1 MGRVVSY
8 MVIVGVVAII
18 VVLLTLVFGGFF
30 TPKLGSLD
38 TTTRSFEVA
47 GFYGRGD
54 FTGELLQSDV
64 IQTNI
69 TNGNMSQSVQFKG
82 AICPRVQGL
91 GRVFLDG
98 SRATE
103 PDAYYRV
110 LVNGIEQFRH
120 NMELGSSTVLTTCLA
135 LVQFDYVITG
145 QTIGS
150 VKVELGVY
158 VFDFSRGAGAY
169 EVLAVDQAK
178 LT

>member
-1 MGRVVSY
+1 MRFVAIGIGSAVA
-8 MVIVGVVAII
+8 VVA
-18 VVLLTLVFGGFF
+18 VLLVIIFSGVLV
-30 TPKLGSLD
+30 PKSGPLD

-47 GFYGRGD
+47 GFYARGD

-98 SRATE
+98 SRTTE

-110 LVNGIEQFRH
+110 VVNGVEQFRH
-120 NMELGSSTVLTTCLA
+120 NMELGSSTVITACLPLT
-135 LVQFDYVITG
+135 QFDYVISG

-158 VFDFSRGAGAY
+158 VFDFARGAGAY

>member
-1 MGRVVSY
+1 MRGIITIIA
-8 MVIVGVVAII
+8 VIAV
-18 VVLLTLVFGGFF
+18 VVLFLVLLLSGFF
-30 TPKLGSLD
+30 APKSSSLD
-38 TTTRSFEVA
+38 TKTHSFEVA
-47 GFYGRGD
+47 GYYARGD

-98 SRATE
+98 ARLTE

-110 LVNGIEQFRH
+110 LVNGVEQFRH
-120 NMELGSSTVLTTCLA
+120 NMELGSSTVLTACLP
-135 LVQFDYVITG
+135 LTQTDYVITG

-150 VKVELGVY
+150 VKVELAVY

-169 EVLAVDQAK
+169 EVLAYDQAK

>member
-1 MGRVVSY
+1 MRGLIPAIVAIVAV
-8 MVIVGVVAII
+8 VIVVI
-18 VVLLTLVFGGFF
+18 LLLLGVFGPG
-30 TPKLGSLD
+30 PSGLD
-38 TTTRSFEVA
+38 TKTRSFEVA

-54 FTGELLQSDV
+54 FAGELLQSDV

-98 SRATE
+98 SRITE

-110 LVNGIEQFRH
+110 LVNGVEQFRH
-120 NMELGSSTVLTTCLA
+120 NMELGSSTVLTACLP
-135 LVQFDYVITG
+135 LTQFDYVITG

-150 VKVELGVY
+150 VKVELSVY
-158 VFDFSRGAGAY
+158 VFDFARGAGAY
-169 EVLAVDQAK
+169 EVLAVDQAR

>member
-1 MGRVVSY
+1 MRPLIYVLGAVS
-8 MVIVGVVAII
+8 VVVAF
-18 VVLLTLVFGGFF
+18 VLLIMFSGILAPKFG
-30 TPKLGSLD
+30 LD
-38 TTTRSFEVA
+38 TTTHSFEVA
-47 GFYGRGD
+47 GFFGRGD

-98 SRATE
+98 ARLTE

-110 LVNGIEQFRH
+110 LVNGVEQFRH
-120 NMELGSSTVLTTCLA
+120 NLELGSSTVLTACIPLTQ
-135 LVQFDYVITG
+135 VDYVITG

-158 VFDFSRGAGAY
+158 VFDFARGAGAY